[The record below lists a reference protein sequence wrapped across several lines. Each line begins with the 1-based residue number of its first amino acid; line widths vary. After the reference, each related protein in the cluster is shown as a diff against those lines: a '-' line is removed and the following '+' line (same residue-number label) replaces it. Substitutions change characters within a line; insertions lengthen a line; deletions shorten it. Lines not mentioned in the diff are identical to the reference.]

1 MPAAPGGSTDASVYR
16 RLVESSPDGIL
27 LTVNQ
32 RIVFANPATTRLFGA
47 THAEQIIGKSPYDLF
62 HRDSHRNIAERVERL
77 RRGDAASPADAKIV
91 RLDGGCT
98 DVEACAVLLSLED
111 ETIQVTMRDI
121 TERKRREARLHQSEE
136 RLTLAFAGAQE
147 GVWDWNLETGAVVSS
162 AALYGSLSPLAR
174 YPSCSRRGSLYL
186 GA

>member
-1 MPAAPGGSTDASVYR
+1 MPAEPGGSTDASVYR

-47 THAEQIIGKSPYDLF
+47 THSDQIVGKSPYDLF
-62 HRDSHRNIAERVERL
+62 HHESHPVIAERVQRL
-77 RRGDAASPADAKIV
+77 RRGDAASPAEAKIV

-98 DVEACAVLLSLED
+98 DIEARAVLLSLED

-147 GVWDWNLETGAVVSS
+147 GVWDWNLETGAVVYSPRWKEMLGYGPDEIEPHVS
-162 AALYGSLSPLAR
+162 A
-174 YPSCSRRGSLYL
+174 
-186 GA
+186 